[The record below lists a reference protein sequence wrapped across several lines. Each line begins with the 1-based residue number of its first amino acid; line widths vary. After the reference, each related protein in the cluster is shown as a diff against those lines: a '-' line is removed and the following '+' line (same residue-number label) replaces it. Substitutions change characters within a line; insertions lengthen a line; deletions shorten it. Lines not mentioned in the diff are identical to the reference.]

1 MPTGYI
7 KLRRGILEHL
17 REHRLTV
24 PEYVV
29 YTVLLMLADYS
40 TGIWEGSARFLA
52 REIGAPERWCQ
63 RALLGLRSKGYVSC
77 TPTKRPYQITVVK
90 YHPYATPET
99 QACDT
104 RDAYNANHATP
115 ETHKADRIYLKKEK
129 NKERSKEVKIL
140 RNGGAMSAP
149 GFGAFWEVYPKRV
162 GKLPAQKAWAKIPG
176 IEGHVLEVVQ
186 AVEAWKKTE
195 QWTDAQFIP
204 YPATF
209 LNQRRWQDEIPL
221 PGGTKSERRIRHNLT
236 AIERVA
242 EHYAQVDRS
251 AGRTLSAGTNGTGDH
266 DLLRLSP
273 TRGPQRS

>member
-17 REHRLTV
+17 REHRLTI

-29 YTVLLMLADYS
+29 YTVLLMLADYT
-40 TGIWEGSARFLA
+40 TGIWEGSARLLA
-52 REIGAPERWCQ
+52 RETGMSLAWCH
-63 RALLGLRSKGYVSC
+63 RALTGLRSKAYIAC

-90 YHPYATPET
+90 YHPNVSSATQDCFSEET
-99 QACDT
+99 L
-104 RDAYNANHATP
+104 NANLTSP
-115 ETHKADRIYLKKEK
+115 EKHGTDRIYLKKEK
-129 NKERSKEVKIL
+129 SIERSKEVKIL
-140 RNGGAMSAP
+140 RNSSASAP
-149 GFGAFWEVYPKRV
+149 GFDAFWEVYPKRV

-195 QWTDAQFIP
+195 QWMDVQFVP

-209 LNQRRWQDEIPL
+209 LNQRRWQDEIPA
-221 PGGTKSERRIRHNLT
+221 PGGTKSERRISHNLT

-242 EHYAQVDRS
+242 EHYAQVDRG
-251 AGRTLSAGTNGTGDH
+251 AGRALSAGTNGTGDH

-273 TRGPQRS
+273 TRGRERA